1 MLGEQIGQT
10 NGRLSGRRVLE
21 SEGSPKVEV
30 SFTEQGKLLGL
41 DVQVVTTYWATM
53 RPDGTLYGQGQGVV
67 MASNGEGSTFV
78 GSGVGRLKEG
88 GGARFT
94 GALYFQSAS
103 ATLSRLNGIALVF
116 EHEEDAEDNCRT
128 TLTEWK

>member
-1 MLGEQIGQT
+1 MIGEQIGQT

-41 DVQVVTTYWATM
+41 DVQVVTTYWAIM

-67 MASNGEGSTFV
+67 MASNGEG
-78 GSGVGRLKEG
+78 
-88 GGARFT
+88 
-94 GALYFQSAS
+94 
-103 ATLSRLNGIALVF
+103 AT
-116 EHEEDAEDNCRT
+116 
-128 TLTEWK
+128 